1 MFREEGFP
9 AGEAMATRNRAARLL
24 RSLGWKTDSK
34 TWDSGGLGYGR
45 AFTVRG
51 EKLRIPEEK

>member
-1 MFREEGFP
+1 
-9 AGEAMATRNRAARLL
+9 MATRNRAARLL